1 VARLSGLPPVTVAS
15 FSGPIKRVDWTQLT
29 PRFRKE
35 VDEHLKWCGCADAFA
50 ENARPRALAPASLRL
65 RRNQIHAAITA
76 LVDSG
81 IKPSA
86 ITSLSDIIAPDNFKR
101 ILRQRI
107 QSIGGRENAF
117 NRDLAEALVQ
127 IAREWIKVDA
137 GTLAELKRLTSKLP
151 VPVSGLTAKN
161 KASLRQFDDPAVL
174 RRLIKLP
181 IILWA
186 EVKREAK
193 PNFRSLAKAQAA
205 IAIGCLSFMPLR
217 RENLTGL
224 TFGVHLFMNEGA
236 NATSTLEMPPGEVKN
251 DIEVAFDIPPHVAK
265 MLIEYRD
272 SFVPKVIGHRPD
284 RVFVN
289 ADGSPKSSSTV
300 AWLIKAYLRR
310 RAGIFRRI
318 SSAI

>member
-1 VARLSGLPPVTVAS
+1 LPPVTVAS

-205 IAIGCLSFMPLR
+205 IAIGCLSFMR
-217 RENLTGL
+217 C
-224 TFGVHLFMNEGA
+224 
-236 NATSTLEMPPGEVKN
+236 GEK
-251 DIEVAFDIPPHVAK
+251 
-265 MLIEYRD
+265 
-272 SFVPKVIGHRPD
+272 
-284 RVFVN
+284 
-289 ADGSPKSSSTV
+289 T
-300 AWLIKAYLRR
+300 
-310 RAGIFRRI
+310 
-318 SSAI
+318 